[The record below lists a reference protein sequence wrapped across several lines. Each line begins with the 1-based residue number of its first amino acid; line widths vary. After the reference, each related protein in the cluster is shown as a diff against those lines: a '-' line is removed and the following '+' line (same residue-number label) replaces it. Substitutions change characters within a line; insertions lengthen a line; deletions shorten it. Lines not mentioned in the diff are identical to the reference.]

1 MPVWTEGSSLWNN
14 LTRLVSLSVLYVP
27 FSPSSCGQKLPAG
40 MLLIS
45 LLLPFCR
52 RLQISDGMPHVRP
65 QPRKPDFL
73 RQLASQPSYAPPS
86 ETLDVDTVPRVFAP
100 LPPPSPPILYSRRRD
115 TSFTFL
121 PSTCSDETSILPK
134 PNLGDSPAPKDSK
147 PPSSHQEH
155 HGVPVAQQPVDTTT
169 LGTTTTAQRQTHVQL
184 QTHSSEPHSLL
195 PPSAFEKL
203 RHGCDLP
210 ATLDNPTVQTE
221 IINMRNELKR
231 FHDLKVKQ
239 R

>member
-1 MPVWTEGSSLWNN
+1 
-14 LTRLVSLSVLYVP
+14 
-27 FSPSSCGQKLPAG
+27 
-40 MLLIS
+40 MLLIG
-45 LLLPFCR
+45 LLSPFCR
-52 RLQISDGMPHVRP
+52 KLQISDGMSHVRP

-86 ETLDVDTVPRVFAP
+86 EALDVDTVPRVFAP
-100 LPPPSPPILYSRRRD
+100 LPPPSPPILYSSRRD

-121 PSTCSDETSILPK
+121 PSTCSDETSTLPK
-134 PNLGDSPAPKDSK
+134 PNLGDSPVPKDSK
-147 PPSSHQEH
+147 PPPSHQEH
-155 HGVPVAQQPVDTTT
+155 HGILVAQQPVDTT
-169 LGTTTTAQRQTHVQL
+169 AQKQTHVQL
-184 QTHSSEPHSLL
+184 QTHSSEPHPLL
-195 PPSAFEKL
+195 PPSAFKKV
-203 RHGCDLP
+203 RPGCDIP